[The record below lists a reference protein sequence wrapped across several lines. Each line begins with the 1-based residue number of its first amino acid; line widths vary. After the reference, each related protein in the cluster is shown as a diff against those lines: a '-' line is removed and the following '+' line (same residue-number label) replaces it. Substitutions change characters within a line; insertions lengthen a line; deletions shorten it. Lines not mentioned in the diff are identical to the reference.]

1 MEELKSP
8 ICCVLGHVDTGKTKF
23 LDKIRNTNVQDKE
36 VGGITQ
42 QMGATFF
49 SQDILSKLTSGL
61 IKPNQIKVPG
71 VLIMDTP
78 GHEMF
83 SNMRDRGSS
92 ICQIAIIIVDI
103 THGIEQQTEESI
115 ELLKKH
121 NTPFIVAL
129 TKLDKIYEWENGDWE
144 TIRSLIDRQK
154 PETQGI
160 FWDRIREIS
169 LQFNSLGHNVELFHL
184 NKNLKNDISMIP
196 ISNITGDGI
205 PDVFLCINWINTKVY
220 GKKNYISRKY

>member
-23 LDKIRNTNVQDKE
+23 LDKIRNSNVQDKE

-49 SQDILSKLTSGL
+49 SRDILSNLTSGL

-71 VLIMDTP
+71 ILIMDTP

-103 THGIEQQTEESI
+103 THGIEQQTEE
-115 ELLKKH
+115 
-121 NTPFIVAL
+121 FG
-129 TKLDKIYEWENGDWE
+129 TK
-144 TIRSLIDRQK
+144 
-154 PETQGI
+154 
-160 FWDRIREIS
+160 
-169 LQFNSLGHNVELFHL
+169 
-184 NKNLKNDISMIP
+184 
-196 ISNITGDGI
+196 
-205 PDVFLCINWINTKVY
+205 
-220 GKKNYISRKY
+220 